1 MRRRPGLIEDLSA
14 EAVTVGVTTALS
26 RMFDTERKII
36 TTLSAENWPKWST
49 MRMRVKTTQQA

>member
-36 TTLSAENWPKWST
+36 TTLSAEN
-49 MRMRVKTTQQA
+49 